1 MSGKMISGQDDC
13 QFVAFHPFLANKSPN
28 KGINQYSLR
37 YAPAHAHSAILE
49 KRHQRSGGATR
60 TAAILAALLPYRSHL
75 GGPAPVPQPSWRPC
89 SRTAAILAAR
99 CRTAAILAA
108 RCRTAAILAA
118 LLPYRSHLGGPLS
131 YRCHLGGHVAE
142 QADPKKNN

>member
-75 GGPAPVPQPSWRPC
+75 GGP
-89 SRTAAILAAR
+89 
-99 CRTAAILAA
+99 
-108 RCRTAAILAA
+108 
-118 LLPYRSHLGGPLS
+118 LS
-131 YRCHLGGHVAE
+131 YRCHLGGPAPV
-142 QADPKKNN
+142 PLPSWRPRR